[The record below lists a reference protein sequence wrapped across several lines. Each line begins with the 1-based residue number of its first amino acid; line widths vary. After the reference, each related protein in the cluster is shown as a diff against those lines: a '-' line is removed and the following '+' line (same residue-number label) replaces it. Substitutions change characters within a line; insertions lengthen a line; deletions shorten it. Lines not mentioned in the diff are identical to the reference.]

1 MVEVTKSDVAAAMS
15 QQQIEMPYPLI
26 PTRLRPPDRYPIVS
40 EFRFEKERVP
50 ATLTLAPGTSVSGS
64 FFVAA
69 HTSLRQ
75 GRERVGDLLN
85 AQPGFFPFE
94 LRDGSTVLY
103 NRTHLVAVALDSG
116 TSEAEQDPGYEV
128 ATQRH
133 VGMLLSTGMRV
144 KGMVAV
150 YAAPGRD
157 RLSDYARSTQAFR
170 YLVTQKS
177 TLIINAAHIVELTE
191 LAD

>member
-1 MVEVTKSDVAAAMS
+1 M
-15 QQQIEMPYPLI
+15 
-26 PTRLRPPDRYPIVS
+26 S
-40 EFRFEKERVP
+40 EFRFEKERVS
-50 ATLTLAPGTSVSGS
+50 AALTLAPGTSVNGS

-69 HTSLRQ
+69 HTSTRK
-75 GRERVGDLLN
+75 GRERERIGDLLN

-103 NRTHLVAVALDSG
+103 NRAHVVAVTLDAG
-116 TSEAEQDPGYEV
+116 ASEADQDPGYAG

-150 YAAPGRD
+150 FSAPGRD
-157 RLSDYARSTQAFR
+157 RLSDYSRTPQSFL
-170 YLVTQKS
+170 YLVTQKN

>member
-1 MVEVTKSDVAAAMS
+1 V
-15 QQQIEMPYPLI
+15 
-26 PTRLRPPDRYPIVS
+26 IVS
-40 EFRFEKERVP
+40 EFRFEKERVQ
-50 ATLTLAPGTSVSGS
+50 ATLMLAPDASIHGS

-69 HTSLRQ
+69 HTSFHQ

-103 NRTHLVAVALDSG
+103 NRAHVVAVALEQRP
-116 TSEAEQDPGYEV
+116 SEAGQHAGYEA

-133 VGMLLSTGMRV
+133 VGMLLSTGIRV
-144 KGMVAV
+144 KGFIAV
-150 YAAPGRD
+150 HSAPGHD
-157 RLSDYARSTQAFR
+157 RLSDYARSPQTFH
-170 YLVTQKS
+170 YLVTPKS
-177 TLIINAAHIVELTE
+177 TWIVNAAHIVELTE

>member
-1 MVEVTKSDVAAAMS
+1 M
-15 QQQIEMPYPLI
+15 
-26 PTRLRPPDRYPIVS
+26 S
-40 EFRFEKERVP
+40 EFRFEKQRVA

-64 FFVAA
+64 FFVAGQ
-69 HTSLRQ
+69 TSVRH
-75 GRERVGDLLN
+75 GARARRRPLN

-103 NRTHLVAVALDSG
+103 NRAHVVAVALEPRHQRGGARSG
-116 TSEAEQDPGYEV
+116 YDV

-144 KGMVAV
+144 KGKVAV
-150 YAAPGRD
+150 YAAPGHD
-157 RLSDYARSTQAFR
+157 RLSDYARSPETFR
-170 YLVTQKS
+170 YLVTQKN